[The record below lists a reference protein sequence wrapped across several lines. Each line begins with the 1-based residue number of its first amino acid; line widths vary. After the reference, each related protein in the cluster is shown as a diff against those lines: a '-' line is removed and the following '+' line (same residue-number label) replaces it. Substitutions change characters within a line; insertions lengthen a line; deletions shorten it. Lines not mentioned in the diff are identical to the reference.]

1 MDVDLGFY
9 DQQEEENRY
18 RPQQKTKKGSYF
30 FTGLIGAVVGALLVI
45 FTIPTLSNVRLL
57 PYSVEPINGVKVKER
72 ESGSDKNTITQDVS
86 LEVETGIT
94 GAVEKAGDAV

>member
-45 FTIPTLSNVRLL
+45 L
-57 PYSVEPINGVKVKER
+57 PYLHYLMLDSFHILL
-72 ESGSDKNTITQDVS
+72 S
-86 LEVETGIT
+86 LQMELQ
-94 GAVEKAGDAV
+94 